1 MSIFQCT
8 RWRTVDRKLDTIL
21 EILQEINTEVK
32 IMSLEMDTLELA
44 VINNTTLDGSIIDLL
59 NGIANQILDIAGD
72 KAKALELAAELNAK
86 SEALA
91 AAIKANTP
99 VIEPPI
105 EG

>member
-1 MSIFQCT
+1 MNIFQCVK
-8 RWRTVDRKLDTIL
+8 WRTVDRKLNTIL

-99 VIEPPI
+99 VIEPPN